1 MADTAQKVSAKQESA
16 LAFGKK
22 ERKLCSP
29 KAGFIFSATRMNT
42 REGEEENNK

>member
-1 MADTAQKVSAKQESA
+1 MAAGKSEKEK
-16 LAFGKK
+16 GKK